1 MGDKPVVATHRK
13 VGRLVSSQKAPAV
26 TTLEENEYSEPITV
40 HEPYRELTSKDVQE
54 YIRFEVWKLASRA
67 KFLGLTNDEIEA
79 VFRPKFTFTE
89 EAVQLAQ
96 EYLTWFNETCK
107 AEYMQTHYSSFKE
120 RMVEIRERQK
130 PLLGLIGD
138 TWFNQMNLLDIAEEI
153 VRCQTAKTN

>member
-1 MGDKPVVATHRK
+1 MMTKPVVATHRK
-13 VGRLVSSQKAPAV
+13 VGRLVSSQKVPTV
-26 TTLEENEYSEPITV
+26 TTLEENEYSEPTTV
-40 HEPYRELTSKDVQE
+40 PEPYRELTSKDVQE

-107 AEYMQTHYSSFKE
+107 AEYMQAHYTSFKE

-153 VRCQTAKTN
+153 VRRQTAKPN

>member
-1 MGDKPVVATHRK
+1 MADKPVVATHRK
-13 VGRLVSSQKAPAV
+13 VGRLVSSQKAPTV

-40 HEPYRELTSKDVQE
+40 PEPYRELTSKDVQE

-79 VFRPKFTFTE
+79 VFWPKFTFTE
-89 EAVQLAQ
+89 EAVKLAQ
-96 EYLTWFNETCK
+96 EYLVWFNETCK
-107 AEYMQTHYSSFKE
+107 AEYMQTHYTSFKE

-138 TWFNQMNLLDIAEEI
+138 TWFNQMNLLDIAEKI
-153 VRCQTAKTN
+153 ING